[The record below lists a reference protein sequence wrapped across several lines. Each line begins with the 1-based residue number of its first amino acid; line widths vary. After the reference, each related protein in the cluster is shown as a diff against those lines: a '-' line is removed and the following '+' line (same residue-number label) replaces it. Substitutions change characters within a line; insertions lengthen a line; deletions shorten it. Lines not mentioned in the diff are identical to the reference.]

1 MIWYFSYIFIF
12 YYLDICFLD
21 FIYLIQFFYVLYMHF
36 FYFID
41 PLVQQMWVGV
51 SECACSTSG
60 DISLNHLSFKN
71 FQFGHISILGNSCCF
86 ATELNHYW
94 FFFYAC
100 GYE

>member
-1 MIWYFSYIFIF
+1 MIRYFSYIFIF
-12 YYLDICFLD
+12 YYLDICLLD

-36 FYFID
+36 FCFYLID

-86 ATELNHYW
+86 ATELNHY
-94 FFFYAC
+94 
-100 GYE
+100 